1 MIKLVISQKF
11 KEKIF
16 MNETSRAEKIGNT
29 DSLELLKQLKEQVFE
44 SSDAH
49 LALAM
54 GRPVEEIEAWFSG
67 AEEIDEDAEMKIHGI
82 AKERLSE

>member
-1 MIKLVISQKF
+1 MS
-11 KEKIF
+11 
-16 MNETSRAEKIGNT
+16 ETVETGKGGPAER
-29 DSLELLKQLKEQVFE
+29 LELLKKLKEQAFE

-67 AEEIDEDAEMKIHGI
+67 AEEIDEDAEMKIHGL
-82 AKERLSE
+82 AQERLSW